1 MVETGTYFST
11 GSKCEGTDAESESPG
26 SLRRGLRSTSYRRAV
41 VSGID
46 TQGPNDHPLFQPGIR
61 MLDGISAASAVS
73 AQSESPSSPGTPKL
87 GSPGTPKLGSPG
99 IIKPTSPSVP
109 KPASPGNM
117 KVSKP
122 TRAVRWYRL
131 SAYVM
136 IYSTYKTHESAED
149 SYRVLKKRLL
159 CDALIPFILKA
170 PVSSPSELWNE
181 VFFLWVPQFGYG
193 DNNQPGG
200 FIFDV
205 A

>member
-11 GSKCEGTDAESESPG
+11 GSKCEGTDAQGESPG

-46 TQGPNDHPLFQPGIR
+46 TQGPNDHPLSQPGIR

-73 AQSESPSSPGTPKL
+73 TQSESPS
-87 GSPGTPKLGSPG
+87 SPGTPKLGSPG

-122 TRAVRWYRL
+122 TRAVRWYWL
-131 SAYVM
+131 SARVR

-149 SYRVLKKRLL
+149 SYRVLKK
-159 CDALIPFILKA
+159 
-170 PVSSPSELWNE
+170 
-181 VFFLWVPQFGYG
+181 VFYVTL
-193 DNNQPGG
+193 
-200 FIFDV
+200 
-205 A
+205 